1 MRPAQEKHQGGL
13 PTARKIR
20 RACSL
25 ELYRT
30 AKRLKTWI
38 PPEQMEA
45 AGKLY
50 YQKVATNLIWI
61 HEHHSNRKVL
71 ADWFEENVAADIAAL
86 WEVDVKR
93 LSDAFRDA
101 FGG

>member
-1 MRPAQEKHQGGL
+1 MKPAKEKHQGGL

-20 RACSL
+20 RACNL

-30 AKRLKTWI
+30 AKRLKLWI

-45 AGKLY
+45 AEKLY
-50 YQKVATNLIWI
+50 YKKVATNLIWI
-61 HEHHSNRKVL
+61 HEHHSNRKLL
-71 ADWFEENVAADIAAL
+71 ADWFEENVAPDIAEL
-86 WEVDVKR
+86 WQIESR
-93 LSDAFRDA
+93 QLSEAFRDA